1 MKYTMILWPHS
12 NARYRSETL
21 KLAKSELNVMF
32 ARVAPEAEVSGAECL
47 DLPAISIQTAEPL
60 SENALRAIQRASLL
74 YGLFETR
81 PDGAMIPVIGR
92 ERAYLGEDLPGVL
105 KYKGKT
111 NDAAGRRKSRLELH
125 GNRRRQARPERRR
138 AVPEALSGVS
148 PIETRGRARI
158 ADADGQK
165 SCCVREIHIFGYPA
179 EL

>member
-81 PDGAMIPVIGR
+81 IW
-92 ERAYLGEDLPGVL
+92 
-105 KYKGKT
+105 
-111 NDAAGRRKSRLELH
+111 
-125 GNRRRQARPERRR
+125 
-138 AVPEALSGVS
+138 
-148 PIETRGRARI
+148 ARI
-158 ADADGQK
+158 
-165 SCCVREIHIFGYPA
+165 CPA
-179 EL
+179 F